1 MKIIALAGAYN
12 SGKTTVLKQVVA
24 TIVGAGGRLMSKV
37 PHGRDERC
45 AIMYRG
51 QSAGDATAIIQ
62 TICGCCF
69 CRVGLFS

>member
-1 MKIIALAGAYN
+1 MKTIALAGTCN
-12 SGKTTVLKQVVA
+12 SGKTTVLKHVAA
-24 TIVGAGGRLMSKV
+24 TIAGAGGRLMAKV

-51 QSAGDATAIIQ
+51 RSAGGATAIIQ
-62 TICGCCF
+62 TICGCRF